1 MKDNYG
7 NLRRRTRDSSWQW
20 LFMGTILGLGFA
32 LVICVGGYALGAI
45 TFPPLDEDTST
56 PNVQIAPNETEVAA
70 QAIAAAQQTLDAQA
84 AMETPPA
91 TDEMPEPVA
100 TTEGDETPAD
110 ATEELTEPAETP
122 ADAAM
127 DVPNATAS
135 PLPGSEPA
143 PAEDS
148 SPEDATP
155 PADQAAPAE
164 ATGEPSGQAPQQ
176 ATERQT
182 QQESAPAAA
191 LAQDTPVVGTPPV
204 GQPTQTIT
212 FGSAPAIPP
221 ELDALKTELAA
232 VTGGTYLMGTTL
244 EEASQARD
252 ECATYGKEC
261 QIEWASDSTPTH
273 QVIVDG
279 FEMEI
284 YEVSVTQYVA
294 FLNWLGP
301 NSHKNMCQGQ
311 PCALTTQEQETSYIN
326 FDGETYAVRNAEF
339 YASHPVTLVTWWG
352 AEQYCN
358 TLNRRLP
365 TEAEWER
372 AARGAQ
378 NYIYPWGFDFDTTL
392 AMSSIAETPAT
403 VPITTYPTG
412 ASPYGIMNM
421 AGNVEEWVQDWY
433 QADYYAQQ
441 AANPL
446 PNPQGPISGTEKV
459 LRGGSWDT
467 IPFFL
472 RSVHRRSLPAGQPT
486 TSTGFRCVA
495 ESNLVGVEVA
505 PPANNAGQPAGAD
518 DAASGGA
525 PTLAPAPTN
534 PPAATRPPAGP
545 TPTLAPG

>member
-1 MKDNYG
+1 MRDNYG
-7 NLRRRTRDSSWQW
+7 SLRRRTRDSSWQW

-45 TFPPLDEDTST
+45 TFPPLENETST

-70 QAIAAAQQTLDAQA
+70 LAIAAAQQTLDAQR
-84 AMETPPA
+84 
-91 TDEMPEPVA
+91 
-100 TTEGDETPAD
+100 TTEMQQTLESTTPQVGDEVATPAD
-110 ATEELTEPAETP
+110 ATEEPMTTGE
-122 ADAAM
+122 
-127 DVPNATAS
+127 ATADMALASPTATPS
-135 PLPGSEPA
+135 PLPGNG
-143 PAEDS
+143 
-148 SPEDATP
+148 ATGEQ
-155 PADQAAPAE
+155 AAAPAE
-164 ATGEPSGQAPQQ
+164 TGGEASAQAAPQ
-176 ATERQT
+176 TS

-191 LAQDTPVVGTPPV
+191 LAQDTPIVGTPPL
-204 GQPTQTIT
+204 GQPTPTIT

-221 ELDALKTELAA
+221 ELDAIKTEMLP
-232 VTGGTYLMGTTL
+232 VTGGTFLMGTTL

-284 YEVSVTQYVA
+284 YEVTVTQYVA

-311 PCALTTQEQETSYIN
+311 PCALTTEEQETSYIN
-326 FDGETYAVRNAEF
+326 FDGETYSVRNPQF
-339 YASHPVTLVTWWG
+339 YANHPVTLVTWWG

-378 NYIYPWGFDFDTTL
+378 NYIYPWGFEFDATL
-392 AMSSIAETPAT
+392 AMSSISETPAT
-403 VPITTYPTG
+403 VPVTSYPAG
-412 ASPYGIMNM
+412 ASPYGMLNM

-433 QADYYAQQ
+433 RADYYAQQ
-441 AANPL
+441 AANPS

-472 RSVHRRSLPAGQPT
+472 RSVHRRSLPPGQPT

-495 ESNLVGVEVA
+495 ESSLAGLQAA
-505 PPANNAGQPAGAD
+505 PPANNDGQPSTSGD
-518 DAASGGA
+518 SVPGGA
-525 PTLAPAPTN
+525 PTLGPAPTN
-534 PPAATRPPAGP
+534 PPAATRPPEGP